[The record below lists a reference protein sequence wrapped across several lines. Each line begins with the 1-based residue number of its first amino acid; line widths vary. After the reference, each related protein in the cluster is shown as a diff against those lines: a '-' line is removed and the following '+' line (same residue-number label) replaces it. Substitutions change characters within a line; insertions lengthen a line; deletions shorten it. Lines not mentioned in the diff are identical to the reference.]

1 MARVKKTIVNT
12 VKEATDNVVNK
23 VAEVVDVF
31 PRTVKLKD
39 KIACIGT
46 HMVYLKGK
54 NIQFI
59 DGKATVFNKET
70 YDELKQLGV
79 I

>member
-12 VKEATDNVVNK
+12 VKEATNDVVDK

-31 PRTVKLKD
+31 PRRVKLKD
-39 KIACIGT
+39 KIASIGI

-54 NIQFI
+54 NIQFN
-59 DGKATVFNKET
+59 DGKTTVYNKET